1 MMTNDTE
8 KLLDETGWELLCALQ
23 ENARMSFADLGQAR
37 GADAASGG
45 RPHPAAGG
53 GGDHHGLSRG
63 GESGE
68 ARPGAHGDHPLQGGE
83 RDLRAH
89 HARHRWMP

>member
-1 MMTNDTE
+1 MTNDSE

-23 ENARMSFADLGQAR
+23 ENARMSYRGPGQAR

-53 GGDHHGLSRG
+53 GGDYQRLSRG

-68 ARPGAHGDHPLQGGE
+68 AGSGADGDHPLQGG
-83 RDLRAH
+83 D
-89 HARHRWMP
+89 M